1 MNNKYKKIVI
11 ATAVASSLV
20 GITGC
25 VGSNAV
31 TASVMKFNVEVV
43 DNRYARGG
51 LNILMA
57 PVYGISVA
65 VDYLIF
71 NSLEFWTGK
80 NPLNG
85 SPHIFDSKVDTDF
98 KINDDLD
105 SSLTDAPV
113 EPLTNLRF
121 IDTGV
126 MKQVDDNT
134 LEMKITYNNGDV
146 SMLTGVRRGQS
157 ITYYIDGV
165 IVSETSMTQLREF
178 VDS

>member
-1 MNNKYKKIVI
+1 MHNKYKKIMI
-11 ATAVASSLV
+11 ATALASSLT

-31 TASVMKFNVEVV
+31 TAKVMQFNIEVV

-65 VDYLIF
+65 VDYLVF
-71 NSLEFWTGK
+71 NSLGFWTGT

-85 SPHIFDSKVDTDF
+85 KPHIFDTKADATF

-105 SSLTDAPV
+105 PSLKEAPIKPV
-113 EPLTNLRF
+113 ANLR
-121 IDTGV
+121 IIETGV
-126 MKQVDDNT
+126 MTQVDDNT
-134 LEMKITYNNGDV
+134 LQMDITYNNGDKAV
-146 SMLTGVRRGQS
+146 LTGIKHGQLV
-157 ITYYIDGV
+157 TYYIDGV
-165 IVSETSMTQLREF
+165 VVSETSMAQLQAF
-178 VDS
+178 TAS